1 MTSYE
6 RDDLIHIM
14 KMNRLALQE
23 SDSAHLRFS
32 GQLNQSNFE
41 VNIITVGGLPTLTI
55 KREDTISFQ
64 DTLRSVDDLK
74 IFFDERLYQ
83 FLNAEAA

>member
-23 SDSAHLRFS
+23 SDSAHLRFA
-32 GQLNQSNFE
+32 GQLDQANYE
-41 VNIITVGGLPTLTI
+41 VNIITVENLPTLII
-55 KREDTISFQ
+55 KRDETISFQ
-64 DTLRSVDDLK
+64 DTLRSIDDLK
-74 IFFDERLYQ
+74 IFLDERLYQ
-83 FLNAEAA
+83 FLKSN

>member
-14 KMNRLALQE
+14 KMNRLTLQE

-32 GQLNQSNFE
+32 GQLDQANYE
-41 VNIITVGGLPTLTI
+41 VSIITVENLPTLTI

-74 IFFDERLYQ
+74 IFLDERLYQ
-83 FLNAEAA
+83 FLKSA

>member
-32 GQLNQSNFE
+32 GQLDQANYE
-41 VNIITVGGLPTLTI
+41 VNIITVENLPTLTI

-74 IFFDERLYQ
+74 IFLDERLYQ
-83 FLNAEAA
+83 FLKAV